1 LWIYK
6 LYFRL
11 PIELAVC
18 PTCSPALLYYKFKFH
33 TSKILAKHVDMVG
46 KHGMRAEFW
55 IGKLFVN
62 ALLDDHGN
70 DGRALR

>member
-1 LWIYK
+1 
-6 LYFRL
+6 
-11 PIELAVC
+11 
-18 PTCSPALLYYKFKFH
+18 
-33 TSKILAKHVDMVG
+33 MVG